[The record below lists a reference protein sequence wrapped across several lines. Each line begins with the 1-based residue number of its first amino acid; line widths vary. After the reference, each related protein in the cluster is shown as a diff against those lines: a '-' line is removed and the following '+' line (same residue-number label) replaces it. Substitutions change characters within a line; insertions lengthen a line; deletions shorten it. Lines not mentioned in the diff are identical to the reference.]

1 MLNRIVLASC
11 LFGFALPALMG
22 QATSAASRSADLQ
35 VGVGFVQNNAD
46 YTYDP
51 QTLKG
56 FAVYS
61 TLDLTYHFGAEI
73 VFHQANSGNGDS
85 LYQRTYEIG
94 PRYFRT
100 YGRFAPYVK
109 VMYGRGVFNFPR
121 NAANLAYNIFAGGA
135 GVDIRVMRYVNIR
148 GDYEYQDWM
157 GFPATGLKPQLFTFG
172 VAYHFPAD
180 IKKGKH
186 Y

>member
-1 MLNRIVLASC
+1 MLKHMVLATC
-11 LFGFALPALMG
+11 LFGCALPAVMG
-22 QATSAASRSADLQ
+22 QATATASRRADLQ
-35 VGVGFVQNNAD
+35 VGVGLVVNNAD
-46 YTYDP
+46 YPYAP

-61 TLDLTYHFGAEI
+61 TLDLSSHLGAEL
-73 VFHQANSGNGDS
+73 VFHQANSGSGDS

-100 YGRFAPYVK
+100 YGLFSPYVK

-121 NAANLAYNIFAGGA
+121 NAANLAYTLFAGGA
-135 GVDIRVMRYVNIR
+135 GIDIRVLRSLNLR
-148 GDYEYQDWM
+148 GDYEFQDWM

-180 IKKGKH
+180 MRKGKH
-186 Y
+186 N